1 MSSIPPA
8 QESAHA
14 EAKRRCTS
22 ALYNNCTEE
31 PSCAQNLFGD
41 SSNER
46 PLPDPKGLDNNGYIC
61 EYNQLSGIERA
72 LEKRI
77 LNSQTSHKN

>member
-8 QESAHA
+8 QEGAHA
-14 EAKRRCTS
+14 EAKHKGTL
-22 ALYNNCTEE
+22 ALARARARALALAGK

-61 EYNQLSGIERA
+61 EYNQPSGIAVA
-72 LEKRI
+72 LAKRI
-77 LNSQTSHKN
+77 